1 MAAEMADERERG
13 TKSGRIE
20 RVSSEGNVGRK
31 RDVCPRGPPI
41 RTRGDRQ
48 AGLGAYL
55 RIYKEIRESVWR
67 S

>member
-1 MAAEMADERERG
+1 MADERERG
-13 TKSGRIE
+13 TKSGRI
-20 RVSSEGNVGRK
+20 EGNVGRK